1 MLAPPVERQLASP
14 RNLRLLAL
22 FVPSALLA
30 GALGSQYIG
39 GLFPC
44 DMCYWQRWP
53 HAAAILLALASFTA
67 PANAPRSRLL
77 VGLAAAAIAVSGA
90 IGVYHVG
97 VEMGFYEGVTACSA
111 GSSTTDPGALLDE
124 IMNAPVIRCDQV
136 QWEFLSVSMAGWNAI
151 ISLGTAALIAIGLV
165 KGKKA

>member
-1 MLAPPVERQLASP
+1 MLAPRSEIALMTP
-14 RNLRLLAL
+14 RNLRLFAL
-22 FVPSALLA
+22 FVPSALLL

-53 HAAAILLALASFTA
+53 HGAAIVLALASFTA
-67 PANAPRSRLL
+67 PAHNSRSRLL
-77 VGLAAAAIAVSGA
+77 VALAAVAIAVSGA

-111 GSSTTDPGALLDE
+111 GSATTDPGALLEE

-136 QWEFLSVSMAGWNAI
+136 QWEFLGISMAGWNAI
-151 ISLGTAALIAIGLV
+151 ISLGSAALILIGLK
-165 KGKKA
+165 KGQRI